1 MRCCDC
7 EFRKE
12 CKEIEPDTVSFKLCG
27 IRIGKL
33 ADKLLAEKLEKIK
46 KKMKLTVNKRRLLLN

>member
-12 CKEIEPDTVSFKLCG
+12 CKEVEPDTVSFKLCG
-27 IRIGKL
+27 TRIEKL
-33 ADKLLAEKLEKIK
+33 ADKLLAEKLERIK
-46 KKMKLTVNKRRLLLN
+46 KEDETNSE